1 MSPVNHGFSMDP
13 SWQDQI
19 KRDYETAVQAVV
31 DDLIASRA
39 GRGVEQTR
47 AALAAGLAP
56 AIVLPDE
63 TLDEWSRLIVNGDS
77 IEVRFN

>member
-19 KRDYETAVQAVV
+19 RRDYETAVQAVV

-39 GRGVEQTR
+39 GRDVEQTR

-56 AIVLPDE
+56 AITLPDE

-77 IEVRFN
+77 IKVRFN